1 MKCCSC
7 HQGKGKDSSPCFIID
22 GASSGIV
29 AFLAVL
35 VHPHTMQN
43 QTLFFFSLDIIS
55 SWNYVPSSPFLSTQQ
70 TKWGTWEAGYFDPQ
84 CTAKESLLVLLIVK
98 GGLINPDQK
107 PQRHCHYLG
116 F

>member
-7 HQGKGKDSSPCFIID
+7 HQGKGKNSSPCFIID

-43 QTLFFFSLDIIS
+43 QTLFF
-55 SWNYVPSSPFLSTQQ
+55 
-70 TKWGTWEAGYFDPQ
+70 
-84 CTAKESLLVLLIVK
+84 SLLTLSPHGITYQALRSYPHSK
-98 GGLINPDQK
+98 QNGGPGKQAILTLSAQPKNP
-107 PQRHCHYLG
+107 Y
-116 F
+116 